1 MEDEDPLD
9 EIRLRVHDA
18 MHSSPRGL
26 NQSTVARET
35 GMSTD
40 ALSRSLNGQRN
51 FSASELARLA
61 NVFEVSLGW
70 LITGDPRP
78 DSFVDE
84 SKDPLPWRRDQI
96 AETVAFP
103 AGAYREVGLDTGSVP
118 LLDPDTTP
126 ESAAGLVA
134 ENLGRNL
141 DRPFIHDL
149 PAAIEE
155 SYGIGVFVSAEGP
168 DFDARAMRVRGLTYI
183 VVRATG
189 AWYQANLVLAR
200 ELGELLSGGHL
211 AIGLR
216 SQHPDNWSND
226 FALALLMPAPRLRSI
241 DWNRQTPREL
251 AEFLWESGVSAKAL
265 MRRLDGLGIPR
276 GPAWVH
282 ADEGTL
288 QLLVWQD
295 PDCLSHDRAR
305 AYRSPRIP
313 FDLFS
318 AHLKGMREGRVDG
331 TSLAWML
338 DTPLAEL

>member
-1 MEDEDPLD
+1 MD
-9 EIRLRVHDA
+9 EIPLRVRDA
-18 MHSSPRGL
+18 MASSPRGL
-26 NQSTVARET
+26 SQATIAREIC
-35 GMSTD
+35 MSTD

-51 FSASELARLA
+51 FNAGELARLA
-61 NVFEVSLGW
+61 NLLEVSLGW
-70 LITGDPRP
+70 LITGDPHP

-84 SKDPLPWRRDQI
+84 SAEPVPWRRDQI

-103 AGAYREVGLDTGSVP
+103 AGAYREVGLTTGSVP
-118 LLDPDTTP
+118 LIDPDMAP
-126 ESAAGLVA
+126 EAVAGLVA
-134 ENLGRNL
+134 KKLGEKL
-141 DRPFIHDL
+141 DHPFIQDL

-155 SYGIGVFVSAEGP
+155 CYGVGVFVSAEGP
-168 DFDARAMRVRGLTYI
+168 EFDARAMRVRDLTYI

-200 ELGELLSGGHL
+200 ELGELLSGRRSF
-211 AIGLR
+211 IGQR
-216 SQHPDNWSND
+216 SQQPDNWAND
-226 FALALLMPAPRLRSI
+226 FALALLMPAERLRNI
-241 DWNRQTPREL
+241 DWDRQTPREL

-265 MRRLDGLGIPR
+265 MRRLDGLDIPR

-295 PDCLSHDRAR
+295 PDCLSHRRAW

-313 FDLFS
+313 SDLFNS
-318 AHLKGMREGRVDG
+318 HLKGMREGRVDG